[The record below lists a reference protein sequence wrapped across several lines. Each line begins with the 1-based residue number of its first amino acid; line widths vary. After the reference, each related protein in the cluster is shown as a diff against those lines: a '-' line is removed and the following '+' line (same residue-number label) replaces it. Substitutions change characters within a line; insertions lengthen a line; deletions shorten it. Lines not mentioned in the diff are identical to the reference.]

1 VFSRLFSPEAIM
13 LTHILSCSPSPSRPA
28 EPTVDSQRVAEIAEK
43 RLRNARCAELRHV
56 SCLFTDGVLTL
67 RGVVTSYYLKQIA
80 QASVRDLDD
89 VSQVQNLIRVCT
101 ATAE

>member
-1 VFSRLFSPEAIM
+1 MLTNTLSFSPS
-13 LTHILSCSPSPSRPA
+13 LSHPA
-28 EPTVDSQRVAEIAEK
+28 KPTVGSQRVAVLAEE
-43 RLRNARCAELRHV
+43 RLRNARSAELRHV

-89 VSQVQNLIRVCT
+89 VAQVQNLIRVCT
-101 ATAE
+101 VTAE

>member
-1 VFSRLFSPEAIM
+1 M
-13 LTHILSCSPSPSRPA
+13 LTHALSFSPSPSVPA
-28 EPTVDSQRVAEIAEK
+28 NSPVDSRLVAELAER
-43 RLRNARCAELRHV
+43 RLRNARWAELRHV
-56 SCLFTDGVLTL
+56 SCCFADGVLTL

-80 QASVRDLDD
+80 QASVRDIEE